1 MVPVE
6 IINGS
11 SVLAWPLTNTFSI
24 QFKSQDDA
32 KKKQITMTHNQEENK
47 SINKNTPNNN
57 RISHQEL

>member
-32 KKKQITMTHNQEENK
+32 KKKADNYD
-47 SINKNTPNNN
+47 S
-57 RISHQEL
+57 